1 MPRPTKASFTSPNPT
16 HDDIAR
22 CAYDIFVSRG
32 SVHGSDLEHWLE
44 AERLLMAAPG
54 DGPVALTPAL
64 AADAP
69 PPRAR
74 RGKADASRV
83 TPIGPRR
90 RKPAVA
96 PKAE

>member
-1 MPRPTKASFTSPNPT
+1 MPRSTKASFTSPNPT

-22 CAYDIFVSRG
+22 CAYDIFVARG
-32 SVHGSDLEHWLE
+32 SVHGSDVEHWLE
-44 AERLLMAAPG
+44 AERLLLAALG
-54 DGPVALTPAL
+54 DGAMAVAPAM

-74 RGKADASRV
+74 GGKADPSRA
-83 TPIGPRR
+83 TPSGPRR